1 MNLGEW
7 VRDRWTGLWVQ
18 VVAGAQPDGYVTVS
32 FPRGPIVAVRRDRL
46 ETYS

>member
-1 MNLGEW
+1 MELGGW

-32 FPRGPIVAVRRDRL
+32 FPRGAVVAVRTDHL
-46 ETYS
+46 EAI